1 MLAVKDVDTKYIF
14 QGVGMLFTG
23 GISEFEWG
31 PDEKRECRFVFIG
44 RNLDEKELIDGVMAC
59 KVTEDASVNKR
70 FECAVVLPC
79 WRGRVWLSRGPGA
92 TTVPRRGFGTI
103 TVQFPLR

>member
-1 MLAVKDVDTKYIF
+1 MLASLIRQVKFDGELDTRALNRWIGDLIEEKGADLFRYKGVLAVKDVDTKYIF

-44 RNLDEKELIDGVMAC
+44 RNLDKQELIDGVMAC
-59 KVTEDASVNKR
+59 KVTEDAS
-70 FECAVVLPC
+70 A
-79 WRGRVWLSRGPGA
+79 
-92 TTVPRRGFGTI
+92 
-103 TVQFPLR
+103 